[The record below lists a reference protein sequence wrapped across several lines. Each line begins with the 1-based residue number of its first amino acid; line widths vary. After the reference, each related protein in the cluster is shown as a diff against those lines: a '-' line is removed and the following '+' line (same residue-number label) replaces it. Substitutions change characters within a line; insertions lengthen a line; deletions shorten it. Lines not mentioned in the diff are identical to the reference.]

1 MYILA
6 NLLCKT
12 PQRTELHI
20 YLKTSDAYVFKKDKS
35 VSLLIE
41 EAAPAAFPSPS
52 PAEARTSA
60 LGRWG
65 QRLRAAPPPLSGARR
80 FSRNSI
86 WHVASRPQ
94 GAPWSHLIHR

>member
-35 VSLLIE
+35 VFLLIE

-65 QRLRAAPPPLSGARR
+65 QECKLTPDSLDWLPRPLLRWPVPP
-80 FSRNSI
+80 FM
-86 WHVASRPQ
+86 
-94 GAPWSHLIHR
+94 SHL